1 MIGFISPFKILDYLD
16 RLNIVK
22 ETGSEYHCTCPVCG
36 DGGFKVS
43 KSNGKYQAF
52 KCGCDVKDI
61 REAINPWS
69 EVTRERS
76 RNKNSFRSNFKSS
89 NYREKNGTPTN
100 QISLA
105 RLPFLSL
112 DIPQPE
118 PKNIPEWLQKQGVP
132 HFATETRY
140 WYSKTQW
147 VSRFDWKNDDGTAE
161 KTIRQ
166 GHIKPNGREKWKKGV
181 KSWSAYRISEAIA
194 NCQGKWVLSVE
205 GEGCVETGRGI
216 GIVGITWQGSG
227 WTQSA
232 IANDL
237 KKLKEAGSAGLV
249 YLPDNDPAGL
259 KKAQLVESAAKQVDF
274 PCLIISPTDIWENM
288 PESGDITDWVKAHG
302 HLKPEEL
309 IGQIEN
315 AVARTQSVKNSQKF
329 TEKNSQNLTQSP
341 EELDSLPNWSQS
353 DVANWLAEKYRD
365 KLAWNTEL
373 QKWYRYGAV
382 TEGIWSVEP
391 VEFVGRLICDEIDS
405 IAQLISQYS
414 KKKKKRN
421 SPADGFP
428 SAGDCFKKPTYSVS
442 FINGVTGLL
451 KFYLAVRKW
460 DEAKGLLPLQNGIL
474 ELSCLKLIPHSPEYG
489 LTWCLPYEYN
499 PIATCE
505 PIQEWL
511 LTMCRGDKDLVQL
524 MRAYLRGII
533 TGRVD
538 WQKFIELIGP
548 GGSGKSTFTRLAYA
562 LVGFQNV
569 HTTTLN
575 KLEGGRFECA
585 SIAGKKLLIVNDSEK
600 YAGEITK
607 LKNLTGQDT
616 LPYEVKYQQSQGG
629 FTPKAMVII
638 TTNEV
643 IQSCDYTS
651 GLRRRRISI
660 PMVNKIGEANQKNLI
675 EHRDGEM
682 YGEFVPYIPGLLNWV
697 LAMDEKEATN
707 IVKNYETAVPSLAA
721 MKAQTLVET
730 NPIADWLDNRII
742 YDPSAKTNIGVA
754 KRDKDSHSDNWYLW
768 NDKWLY
774 ANYAEYCHDTGSN
787 VISLRRFVN
796 LLSDLANNQLGLHI
810 SKGRDRY
817 GSYIQGLKI
826 RTEVDKE
833 PPLITGNNSVI
844 DKSSSPPPESGNNSF
859 LDKSSSPPPESGN
872 TNVMIKLWNQVM
884 DKVIEMIDGAI
895 DQTDDNQGG
904 DGCDGISELSELKD
918 NGQTNFIS
926 INADNQLQNNC
937 NDDGECPASSNETQT
952 QIQKD
957 VSDGDNCPSPQ
968 FMEANFNEI
977 IAQID
982 NEFVRIGWDVA
993 RAKNHIR
1000 NTYGVKSRLKLSD
1013 KQIIEFLNYLKA
1025 QPNP

>member
-22 ETGSEYHCTCPVCG
+22 ETSSEYHCTCPVCG
-36 DGGFKVS
+36 DGGFKIN

-61 REAINPWS
+61 RESIRPWS
-69 EVTRERS
+69 EVTENQPQQKVKPNPKKPVS
-76 RNKNSFRSNFKSS
+76 RAAQA
-89 NYREKNGTPTN
+89 EKGTESK
-100 QISLA
+100 ISLA

-118 PKNIPEWLQKQGVP
+118 PKNIPDWLVKQGVP
-132 HFATETRY
+132 RFATETRY

-147 VSRFDWKNDDGTAE
+147 VSRFDWKNPDGKAS

-166 GHIKPNGREKWKKGV
+166 GHIKSNGQEKWKKGV

-194 NCQGKWVLSVE
+194 NCKGKWLLGVE

-216 GIVGITWQGSG
+216 GIAGITWQGSC
-227 WTQSA
+227 WTHGA
-232 IANDL
+232 IASEL

-259 KKAQLVESAAKQVDF
+259 KKAADVESAAEQVDF
-274 PCLIISPTDIWENM
+274 PCIIVSPTDIWEYM

-309 IGQIEN
+309 INSLEKLS
-315 AVARTQSVKNSQKF
+315 ARTQSVKNSQKL
-329 TEKNSQNLTQSP
+329 TEEPSQNLTARP

-373 QKWYRYGAV
+373 QKWYRYSSV
-382 TEGIWSVEP
+382 NEGIWSVEP

-405 IAQLISQYS
+405 IAQLIAQYS
-414 KKKKKRN
+414 KKKKK
-421 SPADGFP
+421 P
-428 SAGDCFKKPTYSVS
+428 SYSVS

-460 DEAKGLLPLQNGIL
+460 DEAIGLLPLQNGIL
-474 ELSCLKLIPHSPEYG
+474 ELDTLKLIPHSPEYG

-511 LTMCRGDKDLVQL
+511 LEMCRGDGNLVQL
-524 MRAYLRGII
+524 MRAYLRGIV

-569 HTTTLN
+569 HTTTLK
-575 KLEGGRFECA
+575 KLEGGKFECA
-585 SIAGKKLLIVNDSEK
+585 SIAGKKLVIVNDSEK

-616 LPYEVKYQQSQGG
+616 LPYEVKYQQSKGG
-629 FTPKAMVII
+629 FTPSAMVII

-643 IQSCDYTS
+643 IQSSDYTS

-730 NPIADWLDNRII
+730 NPIADWLDNRVI
-742 YDPSAKTNIGVA
+742 YDPLAKTNIGIA
-754 KRDKDSHSDNWYLW
+754 KRDKDSHSDNWYLC

-796 LLSDLANNQLGLHI
+796 LLSDLVNNQLGLDI

-826 RTEVDKE
+826 RTEVDEE

-844 DKSSSPPPESGNNSF
+844 NTR
-859 LDKSSSPPPESGN
+859 SSPPPESGN
-872 TNVMIKLWNQVM
+872 TNVITKLWNLVM
-884 DKVIEMIDGAI
+884 DKVIEMMDGVM
-895 DQTDDNQGG
+895 DQTHDNQGC
-904 DGCDGISELSELKD
+904 DGCDGISDNFFSLD
-918 NGQTNFIS
+918 NGQTNRIS
-926 INADNQLQNNC
+926 INADNQLQNHC
-937 NDDGECPASSNETQT
+937 SEDFWHSPSSNETQT
-952 QIQKD
+952 HRQKD
-957 VSDGDNCPSPQ
+957 VSDGDNCPSPDNL
-968 FMEANFNEI
+968 EAAWDEV
-977 IAQID
+977 IAKID
-982 NEFVRIGWDVA
+982 REFARLGWDVA
-993 RAKNHIR
+993 RAKTYLR
-1000 NTYGVKSRLKLSD
+1000 NTYGVKSRHVMSD
-1013 KQIIEFLNYLKA
+1013 VQIIEFLNYLSA
-1025 QPNP
+1025 QPTPQV